1 MCNLCRFLFLLLMF
15 NTSSLFSDD
24 VEEIVVTG
32 LKRTSSVEDASA
44 SITVLS
50 DSEIDDRGI
59 IDLKDIKF
67 AAPSLNYTEVFYS
80 SNISIRGV
88 GALVGGSGQPG
99 VSVVTDGVYQLVD
112 TTSQL
117 ASLDLSRIEILRGP
131 QGTLH
136 GRNSVGGTV
145 NYYTTEPSQESDG
158 YLTIGFAEYSQ
169 QKLEGAYGQG
179 ISDNTSFRF
188 SFNTTK

>member
-1 MCNLCRFLFLLLMF
+1 MHFSKISYGFISCLFVAVLSL
-15 NTSSLFSDD
+15 NTITVSAQDSDSRL
-24 VEEIVVTG
+24 EEIVVTG

-59 IDLKDIKF
+59 VDLEDIKF

-145 NYYTTEPSQESDG
+145 NYYTTEP
-158 YLTIGFAEYSQ
+158 
-169 QKLEGAYGQG
+169 
-179 ISDNTSFRF
+179 
-188 SFNTTK
+188 